1 MTNKIIRAILS
12 TCLLDKT
19 QSTKSKRKEFIV
31 LQTNDYCI
39 VSYLSSNQLDQPIDQ
54 VGRIIQIFNQSNI
67 TIADRHGT
75 IHHSLL
81 LTGLLKQQ
89 ISQASDSLTVGD
101 FVSLENKAGQL
112 VISAVLPRVNQLSKN
127 ISSARKSIH
136 VKSGIQLLAA
146 NVSDVFIVVACDQRF
161 TIALLERY
169 LLAFSLDHV
178 KLHILLTKQDYR
190 QGFTQISQL
199 IEQAYPKLSC
209 LPLSIY
215 DQTSFAVFD
224 RLLTA
229 QSTSIFIGASGAGKS
244 TIINQ
249 LAGRQLQKTSSV
261 RLGDQRGKHT
271 TTSSHLYFISPE
283 FGYLIDTPGIKEIG
297 LVNDDQSGL
306 FSDID
311 ALATQCKFKNCRHE
325 NEPGCAVQAAI
336 TSGQLDAERFQ
347 RYRKYQREL
356 QRHLKRDGR

>member
-39 VSYLSSNQLDQPIDQ
+39 LSYLSSNQLDQPIDQ

-101 FVSLENKAGQL
+101 FVSFENKAGQL
-112 VISAVLPRVNQLSKN
+112 VISDVLPRVNQLSKN

-136 VKSGIQLLAA
+136 VKSGVQLLAA

-169 LLAFSLDHV
+169 LLAFSLNHV
-178 KLHILLTKQDYR
+178 QLHILLTKRDFR

-209 LPLSIY
+209 LSLSIY
-215 DQTSFAVFD
+215 DQTVWLFLTRFYQPKVLRSLLVLLEPANR
-224 RLLTA
+224 RLL
-229 QSTSIFIGASGAGKS
+229 
-244 TIINQ
+244 
-249 LAGRQLQKTSSV
+249 
-261 RLGDQRGKHT
+261 
-271 TTSSHLYFISPE
+271 IS
-283 FGYLIDTPGIKEIG
+283 
-297 LVNDDQSGL
+297 
-306 FSDID
+306 
-311 ALATQCKFKNCRHE
+311 
-325 NEPGCAVQAAI
+325 
-336 TSGQLDAERFQ
+336 
-347 RYRKYQREL
+347 
-356 QRHLKRDGR
+356 